1 MQELEAGCVEECSC
15 RLVADLCGIS
25 FFYTTQ
31 GHLTYI
37 SKQSRQSP
45 IWICPQACRYLESP
59 SAEIPPTG
67 DPRLGQVDS

>member
-1 MQELEAGCVEECSC
+1 MLLQAGS
-15 RLVADLCGIS
+15 RLVRNQL
-25 FFYTTQ
+25 FYTTQ

-37 SKQSRQSP
+37 SKQTRQSP
-45 IWICPQACRYLESP
+45 IWICPQARRYLESP